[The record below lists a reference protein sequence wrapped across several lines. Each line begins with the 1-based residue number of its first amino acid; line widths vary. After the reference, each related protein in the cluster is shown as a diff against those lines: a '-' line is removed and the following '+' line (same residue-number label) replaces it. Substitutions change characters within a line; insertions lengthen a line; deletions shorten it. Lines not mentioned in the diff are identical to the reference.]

1 VLYFMNQH
9 GVIKKTMVSDIKYQ
23 GIDFTKWF
31 CPIHRHNYIA
41 RHEGTLKTG
50 VCGEIK
56 IATPNRPWWNLEQLV
71 IDNLD
76 DGDEYYCR
84 FKRGS
89 CSCGSDLMVPKA
101 KKRHIYFA
109 FLEQFRVTDFNNVPE
124 GIAPDDEIHA
134 IGTPLFLKN
143 NHFELHLDWGK
154 KCNFDC
160 SYCPPTIHDNF
171 SPFTSL
177 ERVRHLFKLMDLES
191 RVGEKVL
198 IVTGGEPTLGKDLKD
213 LVIMAQEEFGFTDV
227 RINTNGTGN
236 KKLYHWL
243 CDRGCRLDVTFH
255 PEFTTR
261 KIAQKIFEVKRDLV
275 DKQHELGLLVKP
287 KVMGDPD
294 SEFAHEIIEM
304 ITEVVGPG
312 WEGHI
317 EIVPIYIRGINKI
330 ENSIDR
336 VKRARPHVKD
346 YDPIDEDE

>member
-1 VLYFMNQH
+1 MYA
-9 GVIKKTMVSDIKYQ
+9 S
-23 GIDFTKWF
+23 
-31 CPIHRHNYIA
+31 
-41 RHEGTLKTG
+41 
-50 VCGEIK
+50 
-56 IATPNRPWWNLEQLV
+56 TP
-71 IDNLD
+71 
-76 DGDEYYCR
+76 
-84 FKRGS
+84 
-89 CSCGSDLMVPKA
+89 
-101 KKRHIYFA
+101 
-109 FLEQFRVTDFNNVPE
+109 
-124 GIAPDDEIHA
+124 
-134 IGTPLFLKN
+134 
-143 NHFELHLDWGK
+143 
-154 KCNFDC
+154 
-160 SYCPPTIHDNF
+160 
-171 SPFTSL
+171 
-177 ERVRHLFKLMDLES
+177 
-191 RVGEKVL
+191 
-198 IVTGGEPTLGKDLKD
+198 
-213 LVIMAQEEFGFTDV
+213 
-227 RINTNGTGN
+227 NGTGN